1 MVEGLWIQGRENQS
15 SPFNVY
21 FNKFLDALGLH
32 GCVGFSLV
40 ESSGDYSPAAAH
52 GFLTSVASFAAE
64 HRFQGQQAQ

>member
-40 ESSGDYSPAAAH
+40 ESSGGYSAAAVPK
-52 GFLTSVASFAAE
+52 LLPAVASLIVE
-64 HRFQGQQAQ
+64 HEL

>member
-1 MVEGLWIQGRENQS
+1 MLEGLWIRGRENQS

-40 ESSGDYSPAAAH
+40 ESSGGY
-52 GFLTSVASFAAE
+52 SVAAVPKLLPAVASLIVGCE
-64 HRFQGQQAQ
+64 L